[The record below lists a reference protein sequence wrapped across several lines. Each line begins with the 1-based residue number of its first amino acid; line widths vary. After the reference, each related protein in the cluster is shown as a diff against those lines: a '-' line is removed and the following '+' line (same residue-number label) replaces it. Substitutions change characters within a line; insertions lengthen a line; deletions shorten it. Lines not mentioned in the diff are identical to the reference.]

1 MKDTIEKSTNTTT
14 EKPYS
19 FRKLSTAD
27 IFPTLK
33 LINKLGLK
41 QLKEDEGIKRL
52 VSQISGA
59 TTKGK
64 IDPTALGL
72 DIFLELTC
80 LVVDNLPKCEV
91 ELYDLLSSTSGMT
104 VEEIKALEMSVFVEM
119 ITDFIKKEEFGDFFK
134 AVTKLFK

>member
-91 ELYDLLSSTSGMT
+91 ELYELLSSTSGMT

>member
-91 ELYDLLSSTSGMT
+91 ELYELLSSTSGMT

-119 ITDFIKKEEFGDFFK
+119 ITDFIKNEEFGDFFK